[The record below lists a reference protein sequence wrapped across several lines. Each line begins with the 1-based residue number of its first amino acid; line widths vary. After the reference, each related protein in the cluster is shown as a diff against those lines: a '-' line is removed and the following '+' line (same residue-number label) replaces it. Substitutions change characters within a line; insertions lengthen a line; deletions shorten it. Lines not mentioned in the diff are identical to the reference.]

1 MCGSWGSTS
10 WFKDEAALAK
20 LSKTYNR
27 IYHPKEDL
35 WQLPINYWDD
45 KRDWFKNVQRIDFKG
60 GEPLMQ
66 QQMIGFLQ
74 KLLEWG
80 YAEQIE
86 INYVTN
92 GTKTPY
98 ELEEVWPKFKK
109 LVVRFSIEGTGNL
122 YSYIR
127 GGEHTIESLEYNI
140 ENYFSNFK
148 NIQMGFAPTVSIYN
162 VFDLSNCYE
171 WFKKMTRLYPG
182 HFLDFENYTFDN
194 VVTSPIYLSTS
205 IMPKKLKVQA
215 SEKIKD
221 IKNLRNIYDSLL
233 LDNNGYEKAFWGTFI
248 NFTKD
253 LDKLRGQ
260 NVVNY
265 IPELKEY
272 F

>member
-1 MCGSWGSTS
+1 
-10 WFKDEAALAK
+10 
-20 LSKTYNR
+20 
-27 IYHPKEDL
+27 
-35 WQLPINYWDD
+35 
-45 KRDWFKNVQRIDFKG
+45 
-60 GEPLMQ
+60 
-66 QQMIGFLQ
+66 
-74 KLLEWG
+74 
-80 YAEQIE
+80 
-86 INYVTN
+86 
-92 GTKTPY
+92 
-98 ELEEVWPKFKK
+98 
-109 LVVRFSIEGTGNL
+109 
-122 YSYIR
+122 
-127 GGEHTIESLEYNI
+127 
-140 ENYFSNFK
+140 
-148 NIQMGFAPTVSIYN
+148 MGFAPTVSIYN